1 MAAKP
6 RIALIGGGIGGL
18 VAAIALRE
26 RGFEPVVFEQ
36 AGELKEV
43 GAGIQITPNSTKILR
58 AIGLE
63 DAVRRHGFEPGFMLT
78 RDMTTG
84 EILFRTQAK
93 GAMAERFGAGWFQ
106 IHRADLLEILTAA
119 LAGADIR
126 LKARCVGVEPVEDG
140 AIVEIIGG
148 ECERFDVVAGCDG
161 IHSTVR
167 AILHGEQKV
176 RFTGNMCWRALIPV
190 NALPENHLEPV
201 MNYWMGRRGHVVSY
215 FVRGGTM
222 VNLVVVTETD
232 NWVEESWS
240 VEGRREDVLSTF
252 PMAHRDLR
260 IVLERVER
268 CFKWGLFDR
277 DPLPQWGRGRVT
289 LLGDAAHPMLPFL
302 SQGAAS
308 AIEDGYVLA
317 RELAR
322 APFDLDA
329 ALAAYEAERR
339 PRTAR
344 IQLAA
349 RAQGEVFHLHS
360 PWARLKR
367 VLRLDRF
374 EKPKADLLSK
384 DWIYSYDPI
393 ASYQ

>member
-1 MAAKP
+1 MATQP

-26 RGFEPVVFEQ
+26 RGFETVVFEQ
-36 AGELKEV
+36 AGKLKEV

-58 AIGLE
+58 ALGLE

-78 RDMTTG
+78 RDMTSG

-106 IHRADLLEILTAA
+106 IHRADLLEILIAA
-119 LAGADIR
+119 LDGADIR
-126 LKARCVGVEPVEDG
+126 LNARCVGVDPVENG
-140 AIVEIIGG
+140 AIVEINGG
-148 ECERFDVVAGCDG
+148 ERERFDIAVGCDG

-167 AILHGEQKV
+167 ATLHGEQSV
-176 RFTGNMCWRALIPV
+176 RFTGNMCWRALIPID
-190 NALPENHLEPV
+190 ALPVNHLEPV
-201 MNYWMGRRGHVVSY
+201 MNYWMGRRGHVVAY
-215 FVRGGTM
+215 FVRGGTL
-222 VNLVVVTETD
+222 VNLVVVIETD
-232 NWVEESWS
+232 SWVEEGWS
-240 VEGRREDVLSTF
+240 VEGRREDMLSAF
-252 PMAHRDLR
+252 PNPHRDLR
-260 IVLERVER
+260 VLLERVER

-277 DPLPQWGRGRVT
+277 DPFPRWKQGRVT

-322 APFDLDA
+322 APHDPDA

-344 IQLAA
+344 IQLAS
-349 RAQGEVFHLHS
+349 RAQGEIFHLHS

-367 VLRLDRF
+367 LLRLDRF
-374 EKPKADLLSK
+374 EKPRADLLSK

-393 ASYQ
+393 AS

>member
-18 VAAIALRE
+18 AAAIALRL
-26 RGFEPVVFEQ
+26 RGFDPVVFEQ
-36 AGELKEV
+36 ADKLREV
-43 GAGIQITPNSTKILR
+43 GAGIQLTPNSTKILR
-58 AIGLE
+58 VIGLE
-63 DAVRRHGFEPGFMLT
+63 DAVRKQGFEPGFMLT

-84 EILFRTQAK
+84 EVLFRTQAK
-93 GAMAERFGAGWFQ
+93 GVMVERFGAGWFQ
-106 IHRADLLEILTAA
+106 IHRADLLDILTDA
-119 LAGADIR
+119 LPGADIR
-126 LKARCVGVEPVEDG
+126 LNARCLAIEPVEGG
-140 AIVEIIGG
+140 AIVEISGG
-148 ECERFDVVAGCDG
+148 RRERFDVVVGCDG
-161 IHSTVR
+161 INSLVR
-167 AILHGEQKV
+167 ATLHGEQNV

-190 NALPENHLEPV
+190 NALPEKHLEPV
-201 MNYWMGRRGHVVSY
+201 MNYWMGRRGHVVAY
-215 FVRGGTM
+215 FVRGGAL
-222 VNLVVVTETD
+222 VNLVAVMETD
-232 NWVEESWS
+232 SWVEESWS
-240 VEGRREDVLSTF
+240 VEGRREDLLSAF
-252 PMAHRDLR
+252 PKAHRDLR
-260 IVLERVER
+260 ILLERVER

-277 DPLPQWGRGRVT
+277 DPLSHWGRGRVT

-322 APFDLDA
+322 APLDAGA

-360 PWARLKR
+360 PWARFKR
-367 VLRLDRF
+367 ALRLDRF

-393 ASYQ
+393 ASSQ

>member
-1 MAAKP
+1 MVTGP

-18 VAAIALRE
+18 VAAIALRQRE
-26 RGFEPVVFEQ
+26 FEPVVFEQ
-36 AGELKEV
+36 ANTLKEI
-43 GAGIQITPNSTKILR
+43 GAGIQLTPNSTKILR
-58 AIGLE
+58 VIGLE
-63 DAVRRHGFEPGFMLT
+63 DAVRRQGFEPGFMLT
-78 RDMTTG
+78 RDMITG

-93 GAMAERFGAGWFQ
+93 GVMAERFGAGWFQ
-106 IHRADLLEILTAA
+106 IHRADLLDILTAA

-126 LKARCVGVEPVEDG
+126 LNARCVAIEPVEDG
-140 AIVEIIGG
+140 AIVEMDGG
-148 ECERFDVVAGCDG
+148 QRERFDVVVGCDG
-161 IHSTVR
+161 IHSLVR
-167 AILHGEQKV
+167 AVLHGEQRV

-190 NALPENHLEPV
+190 TALPEKHLEPV
-201 MNYWMGRRGHVVSY
+201 MNYWMGRRGHVVAY
-215 FVRGGTM
+215 FVRGGAL
-222 VNLVVVTETD
+222 VNLVAVIETD
-232 NWVEESWS
+232 SWVEESWS
-240 VEGRREDVLSTF
+240 VEGRREDLLSAF
-252 PMAHRDLR
+252 PKAHRDLR
-260 IVLERVER
+260 TLLERVER

-277 DPLPQWGRGRVT
+277 DPLPRWGRGRVT

-322 APFDLDA
+322 APLDPSA
-329 ALAAYEAERR
+329 ALASYEAERR

-367 VLRLDRF
+367 TLRLDRF
-374 EKPKADLLSK
+374 EKPRADLLSK
-384 DWIYSYDPI
+384 DWIYGYDPI
-393 ASYQ
+393 ASQ

>member
-18 VAAIALRE
+18 VAAIALRQ

-63 DAVRRHGFEPGFMLT
+63 DAIRRHGFEPDFMLT
-78 RDMTTG
+78 RDMMTG

-106 IHRADLLEILTAA
+106 IHRADLLEILDAA
-119 LAGADIR
+119 LDGADIR
-126 LKARCVGVEPVEDG
+126 LKARCVGVEPLEDG
-140 AIVEIIGG
+140 AIVEISGG
-148 ECERFDVVAGCDG
+148 QRERFDVVVGCDG
-161 IHSTVR
+161 ILSTVR
-167 AILHGEQKV
+167 AILHGEQNV

-190 NALPENHLEPV
+190 DALPENHLEPV
-201 MNYWMGRRGHVVSY
+201 MNYWMGRRGHVVAY
-215 FVRGGTM
+215 FVRGGTL
-222 VNLVVVTETD
+222 VNLVAVTETD

-240 VEGRREDVLSTF
+240 VEGRREDVLSGF

-317 RELAR
+317 REIAR
-322 APFDLDA
+322 TPLNPGA

-339 PRTAR
+339 QRTAR

-349 RAQGEVFHLHS
+349 RAQGAIFHLHS

-367 VLRLDRF
+367 VLHLDRF
-374 EKPKADLLSK
+374 EKPRADLLSK

-393 ASYQ
+393 ASCQ

>member
-1 MAAKP
+1 MATKP

-18 VAAIALRE
+18 TAAIALHR

-36 AGELKEV
+36 ASELKEV

-58 AIGLE
+58 AIGLD
-63 DAVRRHGFEPGFMLT
+63 DAVRKRGFEPGFMLT
-78 RDMTTG
+78 RDMTSG
-84 EILFRTQAK
+84 EVLFRTQAK

-106 IHRADLLEILTAA
+106 IHRADLLEILTDA
-119 LAGADIR
+119 LAGAAIR
-126 LKARCVGVEPVEDG
+126 LNARCVGVEPAENG
-140 AIVEIIGG
+140 AVVQINGS
-148 ECERFDVVAGCDG
+148 ERELFDVVVGCDG
-161 IHSTVR
+161 ILSMVR
-167 AILHGEQKV
+167 AILHGDQNA

-201 MNYWMGRRGHVVSY
+201 MNYWMGRRGHVVAY
-215 FVRGGTM
+215 FVRGGAL
-222 VNLVVVTETD
+222 VNLVAVLETD
-232 NWVEESWS
+232 HWVEESWS
-240 VEGRREDVLSTF
+240 VEGLREDLLSAF
-252 PMAHRDLR
+252 PKAHRDLR
-260 IVLERVER
+260 ILLERVER

-277 DPLPQWGRGRVT
+277 DPLPHWGRGRVT

-322 APFDLDA
+322 TALDPDA

-349 RAQGEVFHLHS
+349 RAQGEIFHLHS
-360 PWARLKR
+360 PWARFKR
-367 VLRLDRF
+367 ALRLDRF
-374 EKPKADLLSK
+374 EKPRADLLSK

-393 ASYQ
+393 PS

>member
-1 MAAKP
+1 MATKP

-26 RGFEPVVFEQ
+26 RGFGPVVFEQ

-63 DAVRRHGFEPGFMLT
+63 DAVRRKGFEPGFMLT

-84 EILFRTQAK
+84 EVLFRTQAK

-106 IHRADLLEILTAA
+106 IHRADLLEILAAA
-119 LAGADIR
+119 LDGADIR
-126 LKARCVGVEPVEDG
+126 LNARCVGVEPVEDG
-140 AIVEIIGG
+140 AIVEISGG
-148 ECERFDVVAGCDG
+148 ERERFDVVVGCDG
-161 IHSTVR
+161 ILSTVR
-167 AILHGEQKV
+167 AILHSKQNV

-201 MNYWMGRRGHVVSY
+201 MNYWMGRRGHIVAY
-215 FVRGGTM
+215 FVRGGALL
-222 VNLVVVTETD
+222 NLVAVTETD

-240 VEGRREDVLSTF
+240 VEGRREDVLSAF

-260 IVLERVER
+260 IVLERVEQ

-317 RELAR
+317 RELVR
-322 APFDLDA
+322 TPHDPDA

-349 RAQGEVFHLHS
+349 RAQGEIFHLHS

-374 EKPKADLLSK
+374 ETPRADLLSK

>member
-1 MAAKP
+1 
-6 RIALIGGGIGGL
+6 
-18 VAAIALRE
+18 
-26 RGFEPVVFEQ
+26 
-36 AGELKEV
+36 
-43 GAGIQITPNSTKILR
+43 
-58 AIGLE
+58 
-63 DAVRRHGFEPGFMLT
+63 MLT

-93 GAMAERFGAGWFQ
+93 GVMAERFGAGWFQ
-106 IHRADLLEILTAA
+106 IHRADLLDILTAA

-126 LKARCVGVEPVEDG
+126 LNARCVAIESVEDG
-140 AIVEIIGG
+140 AIVEVDGG
-148 ECERFDVVAGCDG
+148 QRERFDVVVGCDG
-161 IHSTVR
+161 IHSLVR
-167 AILHGEQKV
+167 AVLHGEQNV

-190 NALPENHLEPV
+190 SALPEKHLEPV
-201 MNYWMGRRGHVVSY
+201 MNYWMGRRGHVVAY
-215 FVRGGTM
+215 FVRGGAL
-222 VNLVVVTETD
+222 VNLVAVIETD
-232 NWVEESWS
+232 SWVEESWS
-240 VEGRREDVLSTF
+240 VEGRREDMLAAF
-252 PMAHRDLR
+252 PKAHRNLR
-260 IVLERVER
+260 ILLERVER

-277 DPLPQWGRGRVT
+277 DPLPRWSRGRIS

-322 APFDLDA
+322 TPLDPSA
-329 ALAAYEAERR
+329 ALASYEAERQ

-367 VLRLDRF
+367 TLRLDRF
-374 EKPKADLLSK
+374 EKPRADLLSK

-393 ASYQ
+393 ASQ

>member
-1 MAAKP
+1 MAANP

-18 VAAIALRE
+18 AAAIALRQ

-36 AGELKEV
+36 ADRLKEV
-43 GAGIQITPNSTKILR
+43 GAGIQITPNSTRILR
-58 AIGLE
+58 ALGLE
-63 DAVRRHGFEPGFMLT
+63 DAVRKRGFEPGYMLT
-78 RDMTTG
+78 RDMVTG
-84 EILFRTQAK
+84 EVLFRTKAK

-106 IHRADLLEILTAA
+106 IHRADLLDILTSA
-119 LAGADIR
+119 LGGADIR
-126 LKARCVGVEPVEDG
+126 LNAPCVAVEPAASG
-140 AIVEIIGG
+140 ATVEIGSG
-148 ECERFDVVAGCDG
+148 KREPFDVVVGCDG
-161 IHSTVR
+161 IRSLVR
-167 AILHGEQKV
+167 ATLHGEQSV
-176 RFTGNMCWRALIPV
+176 RFTGNMCWRALVPIS
-190 NALPENHLEPV
+190 ALPDNQLEPV
-201 MNYWMGRRGHVVSY
+201 MNYWMGRRGHVVAY
-215 FVRGGTM
+215 FVRGGTLI
-222 VNLVVVTETD
+222 NLVVVTETD
-232 NWVEESWS
+232 QWVEESWS
-240 VEGRREDVLSTF
+240 VEGRREEMLAAF
-252 PMAHRDLR
+252 PKAHRSLR
-260 IVLERVER
+260 ILLESVER

-277 DPLPQWGRGRVT
+277 DPLPRWGQGRVT

-322 APFDLDA
+322 APHDPGA

-360 PWARLKR
+360 PWARIKR
-367 VLRLDRF
+367 ALRLDRF
-374 EKPKADLLSK
+374 EKPRADLLSK

-393 ASYQ
+393 ASQ

>member
-1 MAAKP
+1 MATQP

-36 AGELKEV
+36 AGKLKEV

-58 AIGLE
+58 ALGLE
-63 DAVRRHGFEPGFMLT
+63 EAVRRHGFEPGFMLT

-106 IHRADLLEILTAA
+106 IHRADLLEILIAA
-119 LAGADIR
+119 LNGADIR
-126 LKARCVGVEPVEDG
+126 LNTRCVGIDPVEDG
-140 AIVEIIGG
+140 AIVEINGG
-148 ECERFDVVAGCDG
+148 ERERFDVVVGCDG

-167 AILHGEQKV
+167 AILHGGQSV

-190 NALPENHLEPV
+190 DALPANHLEPV
-201 MNYWMGRRGHVVSY
+201 MNYWMGRRGHVVAY
-215 FVRGGTM
+215 FVRGGTL
-222 VNLVVVTETD
+222 VNLVVVIETD
-232 NWVEESWS
+232 SWVEESWS
-240 VEGRREDVLSTF
+240 VEGRREDMLSAL
-252 PMAHRDLR
+252 PNAHRDLR
-260 IVLERVER
+260 ILLERVER

-277 DPLPQWGRGRVT
+277 DPFPRWRHGRVT

-322 APFDLDA
+322 APFDPDA

-349 RAQGEVFHLHS
+349 RAQGEIFHLHS

-367 VLRLDRF
+367 VLRLDRL
-374 EKPKADLLSK
+374 EKPRADLLSK

-393 ASYQ
+393 AS

>member
-1 MAAKP
+1 MVTRP

-18 VAAIALRE
+18 VAAIALRQRE
-26 RGFEPVVFEQ
+26 FEPVVFEQ
-36 AGELKEV
+36 TNELKEI
-43 GAGIQITPNSTKILR
+43 GAGIQLTPNSTKILR
-58 AIGLE
+58 VIGLE
-63 DAVRRHGFEPGFMLT
+63 NAVRRQGFEPGFMLT

-84 EILFRTQAK
+84 ETLFRTQAK
-93 GAMAERFGAGWFQ
+93 GVMAERFGAGWFQ
-106 IHRADLLEILTAA
+106 IHRADLLDILTAA

-126 LKARCVGVEPVEDG
+126 LNARCVAIEPVEDG
-140 AIVEIIGG
+140 AIVEVDGG
-148 ECERFDVVAGCDG
+148 RRERFDVVVGCDG
-161 IHSTVR
+161 IHSLVR
-167 AILHGEQKV
+167 AVLHGKQNV

-190 NALPENHLEPV
+190 SALPEKHLEPV
-201 MNYWMGRRGHVVSY
+201 MNYWMGRRGHVVAY
-215 FVRGGTM
+215 FVRGGAL
-222 VNLVVVTETD
+222 VNLVAVIETD
-232 NWVEESWS
+232 SWVEESWS
-240 VEGRREDVLSTF
+240 VEGRREDMLAAF
-252 PMAHRDLR
+252 PKAHRDLR
-260 IVLERVER
+260 ILLERVER

-277 DPLPQWGRGRVT
+277 DPLPHWSRGRIT

-322 APFDLDA
+322 APLDPST
-329 ALAAYEAERR
+329 ALASYEAERQ

-367 VLRLDRF
+367 TLRLDRF
-374 EKPKADLLSK
+374 EKPRADLLSK

-393 ASYQ
+393 ASQ

>member
-1 MAAKP
+1 MVTGP

-18 VAAIALRE
+18 VAAIALRQ

-36 AGELKEV
+36 TNELKEI
-43 GAGIQITPNSTKILR
+43 GAGIQLTPNSTKILR
-58 AIGLE
+58 VIGLE
-63 DAVRRHGFEPGFMLT
+63 NAVRRQGFEPGFMLT

-84 EILFRTQAK
+84 ETLFRTQAK
-93 GAMAERFGAGWFQ
+93 GVMAERFGAGWFQ
-106 IHRADLLEILTAA
+106 IHRADLLDILTAA
-119 LAGADIR
+119 LAGTDIR
-126 LKARCVGVEPVEDG
+126 LNARCVAIEPEEDG
-140 AIVEIIGG
+140 AIVEVDGG
-148 ECERFDVVAGCDG
+148 RRERFDVVVGCDG
-161 IHSTVR
+161 IHSLVR
-167 AILHGEQKV
+167 AVLHGKQNV

-190 NALPENHLEPV
+190 SALPEKHLEPV
-201 MNYWMGRRGHVVSY
+201 MNYWMGRRGHVVAY
-215 FVRGGTM
+215 FVRGGAL
-222 VNLVVVTETD
+222 VNLVAVIETD
-232 NWVEESWS
+232 SWVEESWS
-240 VEGRREDVLSTF
+240 VEGRQEDMLAAF
-252 PMAHRDLR
+252 PKAHRDLR
-260 IVLERVER
+260 ILLERVER

-277 DPLPQWGRGRVT
+277 DPLSHWGRGRVT

-322 APFDLDA
+322 APLDAGA

-360 PWARLKR
+360 PWARFKR
-367 VLRLDRF
+367 ALRLDRF

-393 ASYQ
+393 ASSQ

>member
-6 RIALIGGGIGGL
+6 RVALIGGGIGGL
-18 VAAIALRE
+18 VAAIALRK

-36 AGELKEV
+36 GSKLKEV

-58 AIGLE
+58 EIGVE
-63 DAVRRHGFEPGFMLT
+63 DAVRGHGFEPGFMLT
-78 RDMTTG
+78 RDMATG
-84 EILFRTQAK
+84 EVLSRTQAK
-93 GAMAERFGAGWFQ
+93 GVMAERF
-106 IHRADLLEILTAA
+106 EILTGA

-126 LKARCVGVEPVEDG
+126 LNARCVGIERIEDG
-140 AIVEIIGG
+140 AIVKIDGG
-148 ECERFDVVAGCDG
+148 QRELFDVVVGCDG

-167 AILHGEQKV
+167 AILHGEESV

-190 NALPENHLEPV
+190 TALPENHLEPV
-201 MNYWMGRRGHVVSY
+201 MNYWMGRRGHVVAY
-215 FVRGGTM
+215 FVRGGAL
-222 VNLVVVTETD
+222 VNLVAVMETD

-240 VEGRREDVLSTF
+240 VEGQKEDLLSAF
-252 PMAHRDLR
+252 PQVHRDLR
-260 IVLERVER
+260 ILLERVER

-277 DPLPQWGRGRVT
+277 DPLPHWGRGRVT

-317 RELAR
+317 RELAH
-322 APFDLDA
+322 APLDPGS

-349 RAQGEVFHLHS
+349 RAQGEIFHLHS
-360 PWARLKR
+360 PWARFKR
-367 VLRLDRF
+367 ALRLDRF
-374 EKPKADLLSK
+374 EKPRADLLSK
-384 DWIYSYDPI
+384 DWIYSYDPT

>member
-18 VAAIALRE
+18 VAAIALRQ

-63 DAVRRHGFEPGFMLT
+63 DAIRRHGFEPGFMLT
-78 RDMTTG
+78 RDMMTG

-106 IHRADLLEILTAA
+106 IHRADLLEILIAA
-119 LAGADIR
+119 LDGADIR
-126 LKARCVGVEPVEDG
+126 LNVRCVGVEPLEDG
-140 AIVEIIGG
+140 AIVEINGG
-148 ECERFDVVAGCDG
+148 QRERFDVVVGCDG
-161 IHSTVR
+161 ILSTVR
-167 AILHGEQKV
+167 AILHGEQNV

-201 MNYWMGRRGHVVSY
+201 MNYWMGRRGHVVAY
-215 FVRGGTM
+215 FVRGGTL
-222 VNLVVVTETD
+222 VNLVAVTETD

-240 VEGRREDVLSTF
+240 VEGRREDVLSGF

-317 RELAR
+317 REIAR
-322 APFDLDA
+322 TPLNPGA

-339 PRTAR
+339 QRTAR

-349 RAQGEVFHLHS
+349 RAQGEIFHLHS
-360 PWARLKR
+360 PWARLKH
-367 VLRLDRF
+367 VLHLDRF
-374 EKPKADLLSK
+374 EKPRADLLSK

-393 ASYQ
+393 ASCQ

>member
-1 MAAKP
+1 MTAKP
-6 RIALIGGGIGGL
+6 RIALIGGAIGGL
-18 VAAIALRE
+18 TAAIALRQ
-26 RGFEPVVFEQ
+26 RGFDPVVFEQ
-36 AGELKEV
+36 ADKLKEV
-43 GAGIQITPNSTKILR
+43 GAGIQITPNSTRILR

-63 DAVRRHGFEPGFMLT
+63 EAVRKQGFEPGFMLT

-84 EILFRTQAK
+84 EVLFRTQAK

-106 IHRADLLEILTAA
+106 IHRADLLDILSGA

-126 LKARCVGVEPVEDG
+126 LNARCISVEPAEDG
-140 AIVEIIGG
+140 ATVQISGGQREI
-148 ECERFDVVAGCDG
+148 FDVVVGCDG
-161 IHSTVR
+161 IRSLVR
-167 AILHGEQKV
+167 AGLHGEQSV
-176 RFTGNMCWRALIPV
+176 RFTGNMCWRALIPISK
-190 NALPENHLEPV
+190 LPENHLEPV
-201 MNYWMGRRGHVVSY
+201 MNYWMGRRGHVVAY
-215 FVRGGTM
+215 FVRSGTM
-222 VNLVVVTETD
+222 INLVAVMETD
-232 NWVEESWS
+232 EWVEESWS
-240 VEGRREDVLSTF
+240 VEGRREDMLAAF
-252 PMAHRDLR
+252 PKAHHSVRTL
-260 IVLERVER
+260 LESVDR

-277 DPLPQWGRGRVT
+277 DPLQHWGQGRVT

-322 APFDLDA
+322 TPCDPGA

-367 VLRLDRF
+367 SLRLDRF
-374 EKPKADLLSK
+374 EKPRADLLSK

-393 ASYQ
+393 ASQ